1 MQPKIFTLWPVKENR
16 GFPGSPVVKTLDVG
30 GMSSILGWEPKILHA
45 MWLGQ
50 KIEKKKEKK
59 MAASVLCPEVCDHWF
74 VLKAFVGSDQP

>member
-16 GFPGSPVVKTLDVG
+16 SFPGSPVVKTLDVG

-50 KIEKKKEKK
+50 KIEKKKKK
-59 MAASVLCPEVCDHWF
+59 KWQPLWYALKCVITGLC
-74 VLKAFVGSDQP
+74 

>member
-16 GFPGSPVVKTLDVG
+16 GFPGSPVGKTLDVG

-50 KIEKKKEKK
+50 KIEKKKKK
-59 MAASVLCPEVCDHWF
+59 GSLCVMP
-74 VLKAFVGSDQP
+74 